1 MLRARKTFLPGSAI
15 YPECGP
21 PIPST
26 EDTVKK
32 LAVFMLLTLLVGMCA
47 AAQAAVPQET
57 KEKTAVSSKAK
68 GARWSGTVVRVDKE
82 SGYLDVRKTGGTV
95 EKRVYFNDA
104 TKWTKGKEAIQLGDV
119 KEQDKVVCLGKY
131 EGEKFIAE
139 RINLRM
145 QK

>member
-1 MLRARKTFLPGSAI
+1 M
-15 YPECGP
+15 
-21 PIPST
+21 
-26 EDTVKK
+26 KK
-32 LAVFMLLTLLVGMCA
+32 LAVFMLLALLVGVFA

-57 KEKTAVSSKAK
+57 KEKTAASAK

-82 SGYLDVRKTGGTV
+82 NGFLDVHKKGTV
-95 EKRVYFNDA
+95 EKRIHFNDA

-131 EGEKFIAE
+131 EGDKFIAT